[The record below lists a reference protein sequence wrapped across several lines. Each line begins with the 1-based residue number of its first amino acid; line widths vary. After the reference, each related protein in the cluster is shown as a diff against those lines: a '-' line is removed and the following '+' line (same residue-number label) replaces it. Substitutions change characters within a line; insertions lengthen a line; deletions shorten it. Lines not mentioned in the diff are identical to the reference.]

1 MHLGSADRTVAL
13 MLFEILAH
21 ICVPLAAVACLIL
34 FKAATREKP
43 VGWENCNEVALE
55 LAILAIGSTGG
66 IFANPSLIKHLG
78 ENAGVYGI
86 LVVLIDLALAAI
98 VVYRGRFRT
107 ADDETSWIKGT
118 VDLFLGCLC
127 VAITSGVIYKSY

>member
-1 MHLGSADRTVAL
+1 

-21 ICVPLAAVACLIL
+21 ICVPLVAVACLIL
-34 FKAATREKP
+34 FKAATRQAP

-66 IFANPSLIKHLG
+66 IFANPNLIKHLG

-86 LVVLIDLALAAI
+86 LVVLVDLAIAAI
-98 VVYRGRFRT
+98 VVYRGRF
-107 ADDETSWIKGT
+107 TSAHQKSSAIRGIM
-118 VDLFLGCLC
+118 DLFLGCLC
-127 VAITSGVIYKSY
+127 IAVTIGVIYKSY

>member
-1 MHLGSADRTVAL
+1 

-21 ICVPLAAVACLIL
+21 ICVPLVAVACLIL
-34 FKAATREKP
+34 FKAATRQAP

-66 IFANPSLIKHLG
+66 IFANPNLIKHLG

-86 LVVLIDLALAAI
+86 LVVLVDLAIAAI
-98 VVYRGRFRT
+98 VVYRGRF
-107 ADDETSWIKGT
+107 TSAHNKSFAIRGIT
-118 VDLFLGCLC
+118 DLFLGCLC
-127 VAITSGVIYKSY
+127 IAVTIGVIYKSY

>member
-1 MHLGSADRTVAL
+1 

-21 ICVPLAAVACLIL
+21 ICVPLFAVACLIL
-34 FKAATREKP
+34 FKAATRKDA

-55 LAILAIGSTGG
+55 LAIMAIGSTGG
-66 IFANPSLIKHLG
+66 IFANPTLIKHLG

-86 LVVLIDLALAAI
+86 LVVLIDLALAAVI
-98 VVYRGRFRT
+98 VYRGRFST
-107 ADDETSWIKGT
+107 DETKGSWFRGT

-127 VAITSGVIYKSY
+127 IAVTVGVIYSSY